1 MIKLS
6 KRLQTIANYIEDEN
20 KIIDIGCDHAYLS
33 IYLVLNKKNIKVIA
47 SDINQ
52 NAYNIALNNVKKE
65 KLENI
70 ITLRLGNGLEVVSKD
85 EIDTIIISGLGSM
98 TIVGILKN
106 GIDKL
111 ANIKTIIIQSNTDL
125 YYLRKNITK
134 LNYYIAKEETIKENG
149 QYYTIIVF
157 KKGNHHYSNDDLL
170 FGPLSLKKD
179 DQNFKNMTL
188 ENYQK
193 LKKIN
198 ENISSSKIIIKTKMY
213 LKIKKVKKI
222 LKRLSS

>member
-1 MIKLS
+1 M
-6 KRLQTIANYIEDEN
+6 E
-20 KIIDIGCDHAYLS
+20 
-33 IYLVLNKKNIKVIA
+33 LNKKNIKVIA

-106 GIDKL
+106 SIDKL
-111 ANIKTIIIQSNTDL
+111 ANVKTIIIQSNTDL

-198 ENISSSKIIIKTKMY
+198 ENISSSKIIIKTKMH

>member
-1 MIKLS
+1 MNKRS
-6 KRLQTIANYIEDEN
+6 KRLQAIANYIEDEN

-33 IYLVLNKKNIKVIA
+33 IYLALNKKNIKVIA

-52 NAYNIALNNVKKE
+52 NAYNIALNNVKNE

-70 ITLRLGNGLEVVSKD
+70 ITLRLGNGLEVVTKD

-111 ANIKTIIIQSNTDL
+111 ANVKTIIIQSNTDL

-157 KKGNHHYSNDDLL
+157 KKG
-170 FGPLSLKKD
+170 
-179 DQNFKNMTL
+179 
-188 ENYQK
+188 
-193 LKKIN
+193 
-198 ENISSSKIIIKTKMY
+198 
-213 LKIKKVKKI
+213 
-222 LKRLSS
+222 